1 MGGEPEMAE
10 KTIQPDDIA
19 NEAEAYD
26 GEKGA
31 KLF

>member
-1 MGGEPEMAE
+1 MAE
-10 KTIQPDDIA
+10 KPIRPDDIA

-31 KLF
+31 GKHFA